1 MKARLGRE
9 KAPMTSP
16 ARPSSHI
23 AAGRYAPVNGLQL
36 YYEVYGTGRPLVLLH
51 GGLMTIDLTF
61 GPLIPALAED
71 HQVIGIELQ
80 GHGHTA
86 DIDRPMAIEILAD
99 DVVTLLGQLGIEQAD
114 FFGFS
119 LGGLVDL
126 ALVLTHPGLVGK
138 LVVASADY
146 RSRPPAADADPR
158 RMMPSESD
166 FQAMRD
172 AYDRVAPD
180 PGHFAEI
187 MAKTSAMVA
196 AFEGW
201 PAEEIRAI
209 TAPTLL
215 LVGDT
220 DFIRLENAVEMF
232 ELIPDAQLAVL
243 PAATHVGVM
252 QRRYQVLSLV
262 CPFLDPA
269 T

>member
-1 MKARLGRE
+1 
-9 KAPMTSP
+9 
-16 ARPSSHI
+16 
-23 AAGRYAPVNGLQL
+23 
-36 YYEVYGTGRPLVLLH
+36 
-51 GGLMTIDLTF
+51 
-61 GPLIPALAED
+61 
-71 HQVIGIELQ
+71 
-80 GHGHTA
+80 
-86 DIDRPMAIEILAD
+86 
-99 DVVTLLGQLGIEQAD
+99 
-114 FFGFS
+114 
-119 LGGLVDL
+119 
-126 ALVLTHPGLVGK
+126 
-138 LVVASADY
+138 
-146 RSRPPAADADPR
+146 
-158 RMMPSESD
+158 MMPSESD

>member
-1 MKARLGRE
+1 
-9 KAPMTSP
+9 
-16 ARPSSHI
+16 
-23 AAGRYAPVNGLQL
+23 
-36 YYEVYGTGRPLVLLH
+36 
-51 GGLMTIDLTF
+51 
-61 GPLIPALAED
+61 
-71 HQVIGIELQ
+71 
-80 GHGHTA
+80 
-86 DIDRPMAIEILAD
+86 MAIEILAD

-126 ALVLTHPGLVGK
+126 ALVLRHPGLVGK